1 MDGLA
6 KGGATVIG
14 VVIWLGTAIF
24 VLMIL
29 YVVAGGTL
37 PGGFSAAH
45 PCGPSKAYVNGH
57 CQA

>member
-1 MDGLA
+1 MSNTSLVAGIFGTILGLA
-6 KGGATVIG
+6 MTV
-14 VVIWLGTAIF
+14 F

-57 CQA
+57 CQP